1 MKVEQIKDIVNSTT
15 KEVLGKEELQID
27 DLSKIVDLGNTVYD
41 VKQMDNYVKSLIDHI
56 GKVVFVDRPYS
67 GSAPSVM
74 MDGWEYG
81 SVLEK
86 ITMDAFPEAQENDSW
101 NLTNGHSYDPDVFNG
116 PTVSAKFF
124 NSLNT
129 FEIPMSFADRQVKS
143 AFSSAQ
149 QLNSFMSMIETAIN
163 NSMTIKLDS
172 LVMSTINNM
181 AAQTINGKNTNR
193 AINLLTPYNTRFGT
207 TLTADKAITD
217 PEFSRWAS
225 FIIGMYSGRMA
236 KLSTLFN
243 EGGKERFTAPDKLHI
258 VLLDEFAKGADAY
271 LQSNTYHEQFTA
283 LPSAETVPYWQGSG
297 TGYGFDDTSK
307 INVTIKTGETTT
319 NVEQGGILGVMFDRE
334 ALGVV
339 NQNQRVTTNY
349 NARAEFYN
357 NWYKFDAGYF
367 NDLNENFIVFY
378 VADADATE

>member
-1 MKVEQIKDIVNSTT
+1 MKVEQIKDIVNTT
-15 KEVLGKEELQID
+15 SKEVLGQEAPQID
-27 DLSKIVDLGNTVYD
+27 DLSKIIDLGNTVYD

-56 GKVVFVDRPYS
+56 GKVAFVDRPYS

-101 NLTNGHSYDPDVFNG
+101 NLTNGKTYDPNVFNG

-149 QLNSFMSMIETAIN
+149 QLNAFMSMIETAIN

-172 LVMSTINNM
+172 LIMSTINNM
-181 AAQTINGKNTNR
+181 SAQTINGKNANR
-193 AINLLTPYNTRFGT
+193 AVNLLTLYNTHFGT
-207 TLTADKAITD
+207 TLTADKAITT
-217 PEFSRWAS
+217 PEFIRWAS

-283 LPSAETVPYWQGSG
+283 LPTAETVPYWQGSG
-297 TGYGFDDTSK
+297 TGYDFADTSK
-307 INVTIKTGETTT
+307 INVTIKTGETTKT
-319 NVEQGGILGVMFDRE
+319 VAQDGILGVMFDRE

-367 NDLNENFIVFY
+367 NDLNENFVVFY
-378 VADADATE
+378 VADSSD